1 MAVLAGWKK
10 GSPPGATEILRLWFC
25 LQNLCAALYMQQPLC
40 CELLPWSSLQG
51 TGALFKDRMLPSL
64 LGFGLLQQ
72 SQCSAKQQP
81 CSTVL
86 LLTGAAQ
93 DSGGCP
99 VGGQGISLP
108 SKLTLLP
115 DFHLFFHLPNEIF
128 FLCSH
133 HRREWKRLEL
143 SQGRDP
149 SLSTSDIKAAC
160 SQASKS
166 PLVTAEPPQ
175 GCKLQV
181 IPA

>member
-10 GSPPGATEILRLWFC
+10 GSPPGASEILRLWFC

-99 VGGQGISLP
+99 VGVRAFP
-108 SKLTLLP
+108 SPPNSHSFPTSIY
-115 DFHLFFHLPNEIF
+115 FFIF
-128 FLCSH
+128 PMRFFFSVLIT
-133 HRREWKRLEL
+133 EGNGK
-143 SQGRDP
+143 G
-149 SLSTSDIKAAC
+149 
-160 SQASKS
+160 
-166 PLVTAEPPQ
+166 
-175 GCKLQV
+175 
-181 IPA
+181 